1 MSSSSPQRGG
11 RRNDLLSDVP
21 SSSSGLF
28 VGSSRSRPELS
39 GYSSTPYRR
48 RDIGSDGFGP
58 TPNRRRR
65 LFVDANGMPVNEQT
79 VQSDATF
86 SNLNPDTSEADAL
99 GGASTRVI
107 WGTNISIADSM
118 SAFKNFLYNYTR
130 KYRLWADGMT
140 EEETIAMGDYAE
152 EKEYMVMMDNMR
164 RLGVTS
170 LNLDVRNLKAYPPT
184 VKLWH
189 QLQAYPQ
196 EIIPLMDQ
204 SVKDIMVELAMKEMD
219 NLRSQARRNQL
230 RAGDNGFVQPPSSS
244 EPMSEAT
251 QPPPPEIPNLVEE
264 VEVKNYKVLPF
275 GLDKTVNMRDLDP
288 AGMCLRAVV
297 ATISC

>member
-1 MSSSSPQRGG
+1 
-11 RRNDLLSDVP
+11 
-21 SSSSGLF
+21 
-28 VGSSRSRPELS
+28 
-39 GYSSTPYRR
+39 
-48 RDIGSDGFGP
+48 
-58 TPNRRRR
+58 
-65 LFVDANGMPVNEQT
+65 MPVNEQT

-107 WGTNISIADSM
+107 WGTNISIADAM

-140 EEETIAMGDYAE
+140 EEETSAMGDYAE

-170 LNLDVRNLKAYPPT
+170 LNLDVKNLKAYPPT

-204 SVKDIMVELAMKEMD
+204 SVKDIMIELAMKEMD

-230 RAGDNGFVQPPSSS
+230 RAGDNDFIQPPSSS

-264 VEVKNYKVLPF
+264 VEIKNYKVLPF

-288 AGMCLRAVV
+288 AGMCSRTVV
-297 ATISC
+297 NNGIMLIRNRYGQAHQHQGSRDSHYPSHSRHA